1 MTEITV
7 KFTAAQVE
15 QDCPKLLQDLQK
27 RIAAHLDKAGK
38 YEEKAEQHRT
48 SAGQLFAQVK
58 ETCDESGFAAFHEKF
73 FPNLGR
79 SRTYELLA
87 IGTGKKSVE
96 EVRASTRE
104 RVARY
109 RASKAASV
117 TVTDNT
123 KPLQETDQER
133 RDREECVALYQKV
146 LDAERE
152 QAQWLA
158 EHPRA
163 TSAEVSAE
171 ATERPAR
178 KSRAQRQYEKLLYA
192 WINIAVFTERHLDQL
207 RELQAG
213 ISDLKDLAGEPAA
226 IAQAITDTDLGPLQ
240 MAVTLLLR
248 VQEQF
253 GIIPGNIKHNGSA
266 PGCAL
271 GLLAN
276 PTTPAANP

>member
-1 MTEITV
+1 VIYRY
-7 KFTAAQVE
+7 QRRSLRRG
-15 QDCPKLLQDLQK
+15 D
-27 RIAAHLDKAGK
+27 
-38 YEEKAEQHRT
+38 RT
-48 SAGQLFAQVK
+48 S
-58 ETCDESGFAAFHEKF
+58 
-73 FPNLGR
+73 
-79 SRTYELLA
+79 RT
-87 IGTGKKSVE
+87 
-96 EVRASTRE
+96 
-104 RVARY
+104 
-109 RASKAASV
+109 
-117 TVTDNT
+117 
-123 KPLQETDQER
+123 
-133 RDREECVALYQKV
+133 
-146 LDAERE
+146 
-152 QAQWLA
+152 
-158 EHPRA
+158 
-163 TSAEVSAE
+163 
-171 ATERPAR
+171 
-178 KSRAQRQYEKLLYA
+178 RQYEKLLYA